1 MEPEGSLQYSQEH
14 ATGLYPEPDAPSPY
28 LPTLLP
34 LRSILILSHH
44 LRLLLPTDLF
54 RLGFPTK
61 FLYAFL
67 VSIRDTYPHH
77 LKLHHCTKRRHQ
89 VLLDAFIS
97 LPCTQIILNYKLII

>member
-67 VSIRDTYPHH
+67 ISPMRATFYLHMTLVSSENNGTHED
-77 LKLHHCTKRRHQ
+77 
-89 VLLDAFIS
+89 
-97 LPCTQIILNYKLII
+97 